1 MMIIKPDHCGNSP
14 KNIFIEDFVFALF
27 NHQEFKDKI
36 LDNAIIEII
45 GLRDGHD
52 LHSLLDLFDKSF
64 DIDVIT
70 IFAAVSHG
78 KKGAVD
84 MEIKMR
90 NGSSKNIGIFIEFK
104 TLKADVISYIKIII
118 A

>member
-14 KNIFIEDFVFALF
+14 KNIFFEDFVFALF
-27 NHQEFKDKI
+27 NHQEFKDEI

-52 LHSLLDLFDKSF
+52 RHSLLDLFDKLF
-64 DIDVIT
+64 GIDVIT
-70 IFAAVSHG
+70 ILAVVIHG
-78 KKGAVD
+78 KKDAVD
-84 MEIKMR
+84 MQIKMR
-90 NGSSKNIGIFIEFK
+90 NGSTRNIGIFMEFK
-104 TLKADVISYIKIII
+104 TLKADAISYIKII